1 MKSKKKLILIFT
13 ILLFIT
19 SCKVYF
25 TPSLRHQVESQ
36 GIELEDIQFYNS
48 RPIVLKRLLTD
59 SVIIIDTSN
68 LKQLRNLEYRKIK
81 IKRNT
86 PCICT
91 KSSEGVIEVIF
102 SPEDSSTFKFVL
114 TDTSVVKPR
123 YKIGA
128 FEWDDEGVGSIAYND
143 TVFFLKKRKYFFQ
156 PNYKE
161 SSLKVK
167 RRFKYKFSRRTTKLK
182 GVKIGS

>member
-1 MKSKKKLILIFT
+1 MKSKKILILIFT
-13 ILLFIT
+13 ILLFAT

-25 TPSLRHQVESQ
+25 TPSLRHQVEGQ

-48 RPIVLKRLLTD
+48 RSIVLWRLLTD

-81 IKRNT
+81 IRRNT
-86 PCICT
+86 PCICK
-91 KSSEGVIEVIF
+91 KSSENLIEVIF
-102 SPEDSSTFKFVL
+102 SQDDSSTFKFAL
-114 TDTSVVKPR
+114 TDTSIVKPR

-128 FEWDDEGVGSIAYND
+128 FEWDEENVGSIVYND
-143 TVFFLKKRKYFFQ
+143 TVFFLKKRRWFFQ

-167 RRFKYKFSRRTTKLK
+167 RRIKYKYSRKTTKLK
-182 GVKIGS
+182 GVKIGG